1 MKKSFTTPST
11 KQLGKAQSFSLTL
24 FFVLLLF
31 NLNAQTVTSSALA
44 SPGQNVK
51 SESAGNVS
59 TAASPA
65 TTVKFTSVKG
75 KKIADN
81 GFFTYE
87 VTGDV
92 NKDAD
97 LYQLA
102 KEKFMSTNPELYN
115 KWSHGGFT
123 NSTQNQSKKQ

>member
-1 MKKSFTTPST
+1 MKKIFTTPST
-11 KQLGKAQSFSLTL
+11 KQLAKSHSFSLTL

-31 NLNAQTVTSSALA
+31 NLNAQTVSSSA
-44 SPGQNVK
+44 SVNPGQNVK
-51 SESAGNVS
+51 SEAAGNVTS
-59 TAASPA
+59 AAAHA

-87 VTGDV
+87 ITGDV

-115 KWSHGGFT
+115 KWSHGEIT
-123 NSTQNQSKKQ
+123 NSTQNQNKKQ